1 MTLAG
6 GKGINCMKLSEHFGS
21 HEFQCHGPECSLI
34 EPLVDPELVENL
46 EKWRA
51 LLNANL
57 TPGQA
62 EHVLKINS
70 GARCVT
76 WNKHEGGKTGSLHL
90 YNPHTGLPCKAADC
104 YSPTL
109 SIRQIYEAAL
119 QVVGF
124 QGVGL
129 APPVAPNPA
138 KGIPGRR
145 GYVHV
150 DVRATLV
157 RVQWGYDD
165 LGKTVALALVL
176 PGIGLGVEDG
186 VEA

>member
-1 MTLAG
+1 M
-6 GKGINCMKLSEHFGS
+6 
-21 HEFQCHGPECSLI
+21 
-34 EPLVDPELVENL
+34 DPELVENL

-57 TPGQA
+57 TPGSK

-90 YNPHTGLPCKAADC
+90 YNLHTGLASKAADA
-104 YSPTL
+104 YSPTR
-109 SIRQIYEAAL
+109 SVREIYEAAL
-119 QVVGF
+119 KVAGF
-124 QGVGL
+124 HGVGL
-129 APPVAPNPA
+129 APPVAPNPS

-150 DVRATLV
+150 DVRSTLA

-165 LGKTVALALVL
+165 RGRTVALALVL
-176 PGIGLGVEDG
+176 PGIGLGVDG